1 MRAWHSD
8 GKPAVEVS
16 AAGNESKKGSGEE
29 LEATQAEEN
38 ISDIL
43 EADEDEVVDKL
54 ASENIVD
61 ELIMDDKDEEASP
74 GGQKSSLWLI
84 LVRLSNCLI
93 VLILIVSN

>member
-8 GKPAVEVS
+8 GKPAAGEVS

-29 LEATQAEEN
+29 LEATKAEEN

-43 EADEDEVVDKL
+43 EADEDEEVDKL

-61 ELIMDDKDEEASP
+61 ELIMDDKGDEEASP
-74 GGQKSSLWLI
+74 GGET
-84 LVRLSNCLI
+84 NCL
-93 VLILIVSN
+93 

>member
-8 GKPAVEVS
+8 GKPAAGEVS

-29 LEATQAEEN
+29 LEATKAEEN

-43 EADEDEVVDKL
+43 EADEDEEVDKL

-61 ELIMDDKDEEASP
+61 ELIMDDNKGGDEASP
-74 GGQKSSLWLI
+74 GD
-84 LVRLSNCLI
+84 
-93 VLILIVSN
+93 